1 MFLYLPLA
9 KKEVVID
16 GITVPVAGLP
26 LHHRH
31 AVLDAQL
38 GLQLLVEEHPASKL
52 AKIAAAP
59 AVPAVPEAPVPAAP
73 VQAAPKAEVEAPK
86 AEVEAP
92 KPEAE
97 EAPKPEASEPS
108 AEPRRRERK
117 AD

>member
-9 KKEVVID
+9 KKEVVIE
-16 GITVPVAGLP
+16 GITIPVAGLP

-38 GLQLLVEEHPASKL
+38 GLHLLVEEHPAEKF
-52 AKIAAAP
+52 AK
-59 AVPAVPEAPVPAAP
+59 AAP
-73 VQAAPKAEVEAPK
+73 VAVAAPKP
-86 AEVEAP
+86 EAP
-92 KPEAE
+92 KPEALKSE
-97 EAPKPEASEPS
+97 PEPEAAKPEAQEAPKPEAVDAA